1 MVVVCA
7 ERGREYSGSQRE
19 LCLQREEEEQEEQEE
34 ERSWD
39 NALFCFLNF
48 LCLLLSDMCFSLV
61 MLFLCLSQ
69 TELAGV
75 WAQQQTGESSLF
87 LSFHLCLSHTC
98 WTSQVLVYVAAS
110 SPSSPS
116 SLFSVQHLLVLE
128 LKGMIMF
135 LNIGGGGLCCLCY
148 FNSIHYR
155 RTLAGF
161 FKEQKMGMP
170 CPFHFYT
177 QKRVT

>member
-1 MVVVCA
+1 MVVCA

-19 LCLQREEEEQEEQEE
+19 LCLQREEEE

-69 TELAGV
+69 TELL

-87 LSFHLCLSHTC
+87 LFHLCSSHTC
-98 WTSQVLVYVAAS
+98 LTSQVQLLH
-110 SPSSPS
+110 
-116 SLFSVQHLLVLE
+116 LFISTVFKSVQHLFVPE
-128 LKGMIMF
+128 LKGLLIF
-135 LNIGGGGLCCLCY
+135 LYIDFFLCCLCY
-148 FNSIHYR
+148 FNSIQNCI
-155 RTLAGF
+155 TLAGL
-161 FKEQKMGMP
+161 FKEQQMGMP

-177 QKRVT
+177 QKWVT